1 MGGPR
6 ALAHGRCR
14 ARSSLLPNNDHQD
27 KLEQGDDAVEQRDG
41 RVLGKNHG
49 QGKSCARLGREL
61 KGGQRWGSDGAG
73 RELAEEVARKGR
85 GHGDALRGRRG
96 R

>member
-27 KLEQGDDAVEQRDG
+27 KLEQGDDAVEQRDV
-41 RVLGKNHG
+41 RVLGKN
-49 QGKSCARLGREL
+49 
-61 KGGQRWGSDGAG
+61 
-73 RELAEEVARKGR
+73 R
-85 GHGDALRGRRG
+85 G
-96 R
+96 